1 MMTLRLVLGG
11 ESMRQRIRH
20 LTLVPAIFQ
29 LTLQFDLPTIASP
42 AVSQAQQAGASQADQ
57 MAAFQ
62 KMMEQMGQAP
72 GSGDFGASRP
82 PAGLAGASGSKGKDD
97 GEFKK
102 WVSIYPIYF
111 DAKRHYGKGC
121 RRVSYEKSSAFP
133 TQLWIAKAVGRL
145 ELKYVQE
152 PFKTHPQDWENPGR
166 VKVQL
171 FNDDGEPINSRL
183 ASKKQLFDAVAE
195 TIQPNCGGKPPT
207 LEPRKKRVRPSTMK
221 KQALAEN
228 AKATAGGSSD
238 AADTG
243 AGASRK
249 NKKKAAAVASSSAT
263 GASKPTLTKEQR
275 KQFVQA
281 KRDPNPN
288 PIRERLAKIQF
299 PPTLEARL
307 PAHSPAIEGGLL
319 NMNLAEAMGGMPPG
333 MPGADALGGLGGML
347 GGMGL
352 GGNDEDEEEEET
364 QDEAAAKKKDPT
376 NPLNLG
382 RRQRKKVVRIG
393 R

>member
-1 MMTLRLVLGG
+1 MPPKAAV
-11 ESMRQRIRH
+11 ED
-20 LTLVPAIFQ
+20 FDDDFE
-29 LTLQFDLPTIASP
+29 FDLPTVASP
-42 AVSQAQQAGASQADQ
+42 GVSQAQAGGAPQADQ

-72 GSGDFGASRP
+72 GSGDFGSSRP
-82 PAGLAGASGSKGKDD
+82 PADLAVAGGSGSKSDND
-97 GEFKK
+97 GEHKK
-102 WVSIYPIYF
+102 WVSVYPIYF

-121 RRVSYEKSSAFP
+121 RRVSYEKSSPFP

-145 ELKYVQE
+145 QLKYVQE
-152 PFKTHPQDWENPGR
+152 PYKTHPQDWENPGR

-171 FNDDGEPINSRL
+171 FNEDGEPTHSRF
-183 ASKKQLFDAVAE
+183 ASKKQLFDAIAE
-195 TIQPNCGGKPPT
+195 TIQPNCGGKPPAI
-207 LEPRKKRVRPSTMK
+207 EPRKKRVRPSTMK

-228 AKATAGGSSD
+228 AEAAAAGTSAS
-238 AADTG
+238 TE
-243 AGASRK
+243 AGASKK
-249 NKKKAAAVASSSAT
+249 NKKKAAAAASSSSIAA
-263 GASKPTLTKEQR
+263 GPSKPTLTKEQR
-275 KQFVQA
+275 KEILQA

-288 PIRERLAKIQF
+288 PIRERLAKIKF

-307 PAHSPAIEGGLL
+307 PPHSPAIEGGLL
-319 NMNLAEAMGGMPPG
+319 NMNLAEAMGGPG

-352 GGNDEDEEEEET
+352 GGNDDEEEEEEEKE
-364 QDEAAAKKKDPT
+364 DAAAKKKDPM

>member
-1 MMTLRLVLGG
+1 MPPKAAV
-11 ESMRQRIRH
+11 ED
-20 LTLVPAIFQ
+20 FDDDFE
-29 LTLQFDLPTIASP
+29 FDLPTVTSP
-42 AVSQAQQAGASQADQ
+42 AVSQAQQSGAAPQADQ

-62 KMMEQMGQAP
+62 KMMQQMGQAP
-72 GSGDFGASRP
+72 GSGDFGSSRP
-82 PAGLAGASGSKGKDD
+82 PAGFDVAGASGSKPKDD
-97 GEFKK
+97 GEHKK

-121 RRVSYEKSSAFP
+121 RRVSYEKSSPFP
-133 TQLWIAKAVGRL
+133 TQLWIAKAVGRIQ
-145 ELKYVQE
+145 LKYVQE
-152 PFKTHPQDWENPGR
+152 PHKTHPQDWENPGR

-171 FNDDGEPINSRL
+171 FNDDGEPINARFTN
-183 ASKKQLFDAVAE
+183 KKQLFDAIAE
-195 TIQPNCGGKPPT
+195 TIQPNCGGKPPA

-221 KQALAEN
+221 KQALAGN
-228 AKATAGGSSD
+228 AKAAASGSSN
-238 AADTG
+238 AASAA
-243 AGASRK
+243 AGSTKK
-249 NKKKAAAVASSSAT
+249 NKKKATAAASSSAST
-263 GASKPTLTKEQR
+263 AGPSKPALTKDQR
-275 KQFVQA
+275 KQIVQA

-288 PIRERLAKIQF
+288 PIRQRLANIRF

-352 GGNDEDEEEEET
+352 GGDDDEEEVEET
-364 QDEAAAKKKDPT
+364 QEEAAAKKKDPM
-376 NPLNLG
+376 NPMNLG

>member
-1 MMTLRLVLGG
+1 
-11 ESMRQRIRH
+11 
-20 LTLVPAIFQ
+20 
-29 LTLQFDLPTIASP
+29 
-42 AVSQAQQAGASQADQ
+42 

-72 GSGDFGASRP
+72 GSGDFGSSRP
-82 PAGLAGASGSKGKDD
+82 PASLSVAGGSGSKGQED
-97 GEFKK
+97 GEHKK

-121 RRVSYEKSSAFP
+121 RRVSYEKSSPFP
-133 TQLWIAKAVGRL
+133 TQLWLAKAVGRL
-145 ELKYVQE
+145 QLKYVQE
-152 PFKTHPQDWENPGR
+152 PYKTHPQDWENPGR

-171 FNDDGEPINSRL
+171 FNDDGEPVNSRF
-183 ASKKQLFDAVAE
+183 STKKQLFDAIAE
-195 TIQPNCGGKPPT
+195 TIQPNCGGKPPA
-207 LEPRKKRVRPSTMK
+207 LEPRKKRARPATIK

-228 AKATAGGSSD
+228 AKASSAGLSNALDAGAGSSK
-238 AADTG
+238 
-243 AGASRK
+243 K
-249 NKKKAAAVASSSAT
+249 NKKKANAVASSSTA
-263 GASKPTLTKEQR
+263 GPSKPTLTKEQR
-275 KQFVQA
+275 KQIVQA
-281 KRDPNPN
+281 KHDPNPN
-288 PIRERLAKIQF
+288 PIRERLAKIAF

-307 PAHSPAIEGGLL
+307 PPHSPAIEGGLL
-319 NMNLAEAMGGMPPG
+319 NMNLAEAMGGMPAG

-352 GGNDEDEEEEET
+352 GGDDDDEEEEET
-364 QDEAAAKKKDPT
+364 PEDAAAKKKDPM

>member
-1 MMTLRLVLGG
+1 MPPKAAV
-11 ESMRQRIRH
+11 ED
-20 LTLVPAIFQ
+20 FDDDFE
-29 LTLQFDLPTIASP
+29 FDLPTVSSP
-42 AVSQAQQAGASQADQ
+42 AVAQSQAAAPQNDQ

-72 GSGDFGASRP
+72 GSGDFGSSRP
-82 PAGLAGASGSKGKDD
+82 PVGLDVAGASGSKGKDD
-97 GEFKK
+97 GEHKK

-111 DAKRHYGKGC
+111 DAKRHYRKGC
-121 RRVSYEKSSAFP
+121 RRVSYEKSSPFP

-145 ELKYVQE
+145 QLKYVQE
-152 PFKTHPQDWENPGR
+152 PYKTHPQDWENPGR
-166 VKVQL
+166 VKVHL
-171 FNDDGEPINSRL
+171 FNEDGSAVDSRFP
-183 ASKKQLFDAVAE
+183 SKKQLFDAIAE
-195 TIQPNCGGKPPT
+195 TIQPNCGGKPPA
-207 LEPRKKRVRPSTMK
+207 LEPRKKRVRPATIK

-228 AKATAGGSSD
+228 AKAAASGSST
-238 AADTG
+238 AASG
-243 AGASRK
+243 AVAASSKK
-249 NKKKAAAVASSSAT
+249 NKKKAAAAASASGNTA
-263 GASKPTLTKEQR
+263 GPSKPTLTKEQR
-275 KQFVQA
+275 KQILQA

-288 PIRERLAKIQF
+288 PIRERLAKIRF

-352 GGNDEDEEEEET
+352 GGDDDDDEEEET
-364 QDEAAAKKKDPT
+364 QEEAAGKKKDPM

>member
-1 MMTLRLVLGG
+1 MPPKAAV
-11 ESMRQRIRH
+11 ED
-20 LTLVPAIFQ
+20 FDDDFE
-29 LTLQFDLPTIASP
+29 FDLPTVSSP
-42 AVSQAQQAGASQADQ
+42 AVSQAQAGAPQADQ

-72 GSGDFGASRP
+72 GSGDFGSSRP
-82 PAGLAGASGSKGKDD
+82 PAGLDVAGASGSKTKDD
-97 GEFKK
+97 GEHKK
-102 WVSIYPIYF
+102 WVSVYPIYF

-121 RRVSYEKSSAFP
+121 RRVSYEKSSPFP

-145 ELKYVQE
+145 QLKYVQE
-152 PFKTHPQDWENPGR
+152 PYKTHPQDWENPGR

-171 FNDDGEPINSRL
+171 FNDEGEPVNSRF
-183 ASKKQLFDAVAE
+183 AGKKQLFDAIAE
-195 TIQPNCGGKPPT
+195 TLQPNCGGKPPAI
-207 LEPRKKRVRPSTMK
+207 EPRKKRVRPSTIK
-221 KQALAEN
+221 KQALADN
-228 AKATAGGSSD
+228 AKA
-238 AADTG
+238 AA
-243 AGASRK
+243 AGASTAADAAGSSK
-249 NKKKAAAVASSSAT
+249 KSKKKAAAAAAAT
-263 GASKPTLTKEQR
+263 GSSNAAGPSKPTLTKEQR
-275 KQFVQA
+275 KQIVQA

-288 PIRERLAKIQF
+288 PIRERLAKMRF

-352 GGNDEDEEEEET
+352 GGDDDDEDEEET
-364 QDEAAAKKKDPT
+364 QEEAAAKKKDPM

>member
-1 MMTLRLVLGG
+1 MPPKAAV
-11 ESMRQRIRH
+11 ED
-20 LTLVPAIFQ
+20 FDDDFE
-29 LTLQFDLPTIASP
+29 FDLPTVTSP
-42 AVSQAQQAGASQADQ
+42 AVSQAQGSAPQADQ

-72 GSGDFGASRP
+72 SSGDFGSSRP
-82 PAGLAGASGSKGKDD
+82 PADLEVAGSSGSQTKGD
-97 GEFKK
+97 GEHKK
-102 WVSIYPIYF
+102 WVSVYPIYF

-121 RRVSYEKSSAFP
+121 RRVSYEKSSPFP

-145 ELKYVQE
+145 QLKYVQE
-152 PFKTHPQDWENPGR
+152 PYKTHPQDWENPGR

-171 FNDDGEPINSRL
+171 FSDDGEPINSRFPG
-183 ASKKQLFDAVAE
+183 KKQLFDAIAE
-195 TIQPNCGGKPPT
+195 TLQPNCGGKPPAI
-207 LEPRKKRVRPSTMK
+207 EPRKKRVRPSTIK
-221 KQALAEN
+221 KQALADN
-228 AKATAGGSSD
+228 AKVAAAGPSTGADAAGSSK
-238 AADTG
+238 
-243 AGASRK
+243 K
-249 NKKKAAAVASSSAT
+249 NKNKAAAAAATASSSTA
-263 GASKPTLTKEQR
+263 GPSKPTLTKEQR
-275 KQFVQA
+275 KQILQA

-288 PIRERLAKIQF
+288 PIRERLARMRF

-347 GGMGL
+347 GSMGL
-352 GGNDEDEEEEET
+352 GGNDDDDDDDDDEQE
-364 QDEAAAKKKDPT
+364 EAAAKKKDPM

>member
-1 MMTLRLVLGG
+1 
-11 ESMRQRIRH
+11 
-20 LTLVPAIFQ
+20 
-29 LTLQFDLPTIASP
+29 
-42 AVSQAQQAGASQADQ
+42 

-72 GSGDFGASRP
+72 GSGDFGSSRP
-82 PAGLAGASGSKGKDD
+82 PAIIDPSDASGSKGASD
-97 GEFKK
+97 GEHKE
-102 WVSIYPIYF
+102 WISVYPIYF
-111 DAKRHYGKGC
+111 DAKRHYRKGC
-121 RRVSYEKSSAFP
+121 RRVSYEKSSPFP

-145 ELKYVQE
+145 QLRYVQE
-152 PFKTHPQDWENPGR
+152 PHKTHPQDWENPGR
-166 VKVQL
+166 VKVHL
-171 FNDDGEPINSRL
+171 FNEDGSAVNSRL
-183 ASKKQLFDAVAE
+183 SSKKELFDAIAE
-195 TIQPNCGGKPPT
+195 ILQPNCGGKPPA
-207 LEPRKKRVRPSTMK
+207 LEPREKRVRPATIK

-228 AKATAGGSSD
+228 AKAASTNTDAASAGGSKKS
-238 AADTG
+238 
-243 AGASRK
+243 
-249 NKKKAAAVASSSAT
+249 KKKAAAPAASNA
-263 GASKPTLTKEQR
+263 GPSKPTLTKEQR
-275 KQFVQA
+275 KQVLQA

-288 PIRERLAKIQF
+288 PIRERLSKIRF

-352 GGNDEDEEEEET
+352 GGDDDDDEEE
-364 QDEAAAKKKDPT
+364 DEAAAQEEAGKKKDPM

>member
-1 MMTLRLVLGG
+1 M
-11 ESMRQRIRH
+11 
-20 LTLVPAIFQ
+20 
-29 LTLQFDLPTIASP
+29 QFDLPTVSSP
-42 AVSQAQQAGASQADQ
+42 AVAQAQAGASQADQ

-72 GSGDFGASRP
+72 GSGNFGSSRS
-82 PAGLAGASGSKGKDD
+82 PAGLDVAGVSGSKGKED
-97 GEFKK
+97 GEHKK

-111 DAKRHYGKGC
+111 DAKRHYRKGC
-121 RRVSYEKSSAFP
+121 RRVSYEKSSPFP
-133 TQLWIAKAVGRL
+133 TQLWIAKAVARL
-145 ELKYVQE
+145 QLRYAQE
-152 PFKTHPQDWENPGR
+152 PYKTHPQDWENPGR

-171 FNDDGEPINSRL
+171 FNDDGSAVDSRFP
-183 ASKKQLFDAVAE
+183 SKKQLFDAIAE
-195 TIQPNCGGKPPT
+195 TIQPNCGGKPPAI
-207 LEPRKKRVRPSTMK
+207 EPRKKRVRPSTIK

-228 AKATAGGSSD
+228 AKAAAAGPSTTEGAAGSSK
-238 AADTG
+238 
-243 AGASRK
+243 K
-249 NKKKAAAVASSSAT
+249 NQKKATTAATSANAA
-263 GASKPTLTKEQR
+263 GPSKPTLTKEQR
-275 KQFVQA
+275 KQVLQA

-288 PIRERLAKIQF
+288 PIRERLAKIRY

-352 GGNDEDEEEEET
+352 GGDDDDEDEAET
-364 QDEAAAKKKDPT
+364 QEEAAGKKKDPM

>member
-1 MMTLRLVLGG
+1 MCRKQQT
-11 ESMRQRIRH
+11 SDHRH
-20 LTLVPAIFQ
+20 CLYSL
-29 LTLQFDLPTIASP
+29 LQFDLPSVTSP
-42 AVSQAQQAGASQADQ
+42 GVAQSQAQAGAPQADQ

-62 KMMEQMGQAP
+62 KMMEQMGQNP
-72 GSGDFGASRP
+72 GSGNFAATRP
-82 PAGLAGASGSKGKDD
+82 PAGLDVAGASGSKGKDD
-97 GEFKK
+97 GEHNK

-111 DAKRHYGKGC
+111 DAKRHYRKGC
-121 RRVSYEKSSAFP
+121 RRVAYDKASPFP

-145 ELKYVQE
+145 QLKYVQE

-166 VKVQL
+166 VKVHL
-171 FNDDGEPINSRL
+171 FNEEGSPVDSRFP
-183 ASKKQLFDAVAE
+183 SKKQLFDAIAQ
-195 TIQPNCGGKPPT
+195 TIQPNCGGKPPAI
-207 LEPRKKRVRPSTMK
+207 EPRKKRVRPSTIK

-228 AKATAGGSSD
+228 AKAAASGSST
-238 AADTG
+238 AAD
-243 AGASRK
+243 AGSGSSKK
-249 NKKKAAAVASSSAT
+249 NKKKAAAAAASASGNSAV
-263 GASKPTLTKEQR
+263 GPSKPALTKEQR
-275 KQFVQA
+275 KQVLAA

-288 PIRERLAKIQF
+288 PIRERLAKIRY

-352 GGNDEDEEEEET
+352 GGDDDEEEEEEA
-364 QDEAAAKKKDPT
+364 QDEAASRKKDPM

-382 RRQRKKVVRIG
+382 RRQRKKMVRIG

>member
-1 MMTLRLVLGG
+1 M
-11 ESMRQRIRH
+11 
-20 LTLVPAIFQ
+20 
-29 LTLQFDLPTIASP
+29 QFDLPTVSSP
-42 AVSQAQQAGASQADQ
+42 GVAQAQADAPQADQ

-62 KMMEQMGQAP
+62 KMMAQMGQAP
-72 GSGDFGASRP
+72 GSGDFGSSRP
-82 PAGLAGASGSKGKDD
+82 PAELDLAGASGSKGKDD
-97 GEFKK
+97 GEHKK

-111 DAKRHYGKGC
+111 DAKRHYRKGC
-121 RRVSYEKSSAFP
+121 RRVSYEKASPFP

-145 ELKYVQE
+145 QLRYVQE
-152 PFKTHPQDWENPGR
+152 PYKTHPQDWENPGR

-171 FNDDGEPINSRL
+171 FNDDGSAVDSRFP
-183 ASKKQLFDAVAE
+183 SKKQLFDAIAE
-195 TIQPNCGGKPPT
+195 TMQPNCGGKPPAI
-207 LEPRKKRVRPSTMK
+207 EPRKKRVRPSTIK
-221 KQALAEN
+221 KQAFAEN
-228 AKATAGGSSD
+228 AKVAAAGSST
-238 AADTG
+238 AAG
-243 AGASRK
+243 AGAGSSKK
-249 NKKKAAAVASSSAT
+249 NKKKASASASTANSAAAGS
-263 GASKPTLTKEQR
+263 SKPSLTKEQR
-275 KQFVQA
+275 KKVLQA

-288 PIRERLAKIQF
+288 PIRERLAKMRF

-307 PAHSPAIEGGLL
+307 PPHSPAIEGGLL

-352 GGNDEDEEEEET
+352 GGDDDEDEEEEK
-364 QDEAAAKKKDPT
+364 DEAAGKKKDPM

>member
-1 MMTLRLVLGG
+1 MPPKAAV
-11 ESMRQRIRH
+11 ED
-20 LTLVPAIFQ
+20 FDDDFE
-29 LTLQFDLPTIASP
+29 FDLPTISSS
-42 AVSQAQQAGASQADQ
+42 AVAQANANAGTGAGVPQGDQ

-62 KMMEQMGQAP
+62 KMMEQMGHGP
-72 GSGDFGASRP
+72 GTGDFGSTLPPSSLASTS
-82 PAGLAGASGSKGKDD
+82 GAKSASD
-97 GEFKK
+97 GEHKS

-111 DAKRHYGKGC
+111 DAKRHYRKGC
-121 RRVSYEKSSAFP
+121 RRVSYEKSSPFP

-145 ELKYVQE
+145 QLKCVQE
-152 PFKTHPQDWENPGR
+152 PYKTHPQDWENPGR

-171 FNDDGEPINSRL
+171 FNQNGSAVDKRFR
-183 ASKKQLFDAVAE
+183 SKKELFDAIAE
-195 TIQPNCGGKPPT
+195 MIQPNCGGRPPAM
-207 LEPRKKRVRPSTMK
+207 EARKKRVKPATMK

-228 AKATAGGSSD
+228 AKGVAAGSSV
-238 AADTG
+238 TTNVG
-243 AGASRK
+243 LSSK
-249 NKKKAAAVASSSAT
+249 KSKKKAAAAASSSSAT
-263 GASKPTLTKEQR
+263 TGGPTKPTLTKVQR
-275 KQFVQA
+275 KAVLAA

-288 PIRERLAKIQF
+288 PIRSRLAHINF

-307 PAHSPAIEGGLL
+307 PAHSPALEGGLL

-352 GGNDEDEEEEET
+352 GGNDDDEDEEEDQEE
-364 QDEAAAKKKDPT
+364 ERGKKKDPM